1 MAAIRQVNASCRC
14 AAGPKAFRGPKPF
27 AGQRISLRSRQSPTP
42 ISIPEGMTAVTLR
55 TPYLLFI
62 GDAPD
67 QLAAKTA
74 DGIAFWRPDISL
86 GQFRLPGCKADLRI
100 PDMTI
105 EEAAAAGVKT
115 VIVGT
120 TNRGGVLGE
129 GWEGL
134 LVRAMALGM
143 DLASGLHHRLTD
155 IPALSEAAARHGRQ
169 IADVRHPTR
178 EFAVGNGLK
187 RPGKRLLTVG
197 TDCSIG
203 KMFTALALEK
213 EMKAR
218 GFNADFRAT
227 GQTGIFIAGDGVSI
241 DAVVSDFVSG
251 SVEWLCP
258 ANDEDHWDLVEGQG
272 SLFHASYAGVTLG
285 LIHGA
290 QPDALVVCHE
300 PTRPHMRGLPS
311 YKLPDLRLCI
321 DRNVEAAQ
329 LTNPA
334 VRCVGVSV
342 NTSAMDAGAAR
353 DYLRRTEEELG
364 LPVVDPVRA
373 GVGAIVDRLA

>member
-1 MAAIRQVNASCRC
+1 MA
-14 AAGPKAFRGPKPF
+14 
-27 AGQRISLRSRQSPTP
+27 
-42 ISIPEGMTAVTLR
+42 LR

-74 DGIAFWRPDISL
+74 DGIAFWRPEICK
-86 GQFRLPGCKADLRI
+86 GQLRLAGCKADLRL
-100 PDMTI
+100 PDMSI
-105 EEAAAAGVKT
+105 EEAAAAAGVKT

-129 GWEGL
+129 GWEPL
-134 LVRAMALGM
+134 LVKALELGM
-143 DLASGLHHRLTD
+143 DLASGLHHRLSD
-155 IPALSEAAARHGRQ
+155 IPALREAAARHGRQ

-178 EFAVGNGLK
+178 EFHVGNGIK

-218 GFNADFRAT
+218 GMKADFRAT

-251 SVEWLCP
+251 AVEWLCP
-258 ANDEDHWDLVEGQG
+258 ANDPDHWDLVEGQG

-290 QPDALVVCHE
+290 QPDALVMCHE
-300 PTRPHMRGLPS
+300 PTRKHMRGLPN
-311 YKLPDLRLCI
+311 YKLPDLKLCI
-321 DRNVEAAQ
+321 DRNVEAGQ

-342 NTSAMDAGAAR
+342 NTAGLDSAAAR
-353 DYLRRTEEELG
+353 DYLHRTEDQLG
-364 LPVVDPVRA
+364 LPVVDAVRT
-373 GVGAIVDRLA
+373 GVGRLVDAVAGI